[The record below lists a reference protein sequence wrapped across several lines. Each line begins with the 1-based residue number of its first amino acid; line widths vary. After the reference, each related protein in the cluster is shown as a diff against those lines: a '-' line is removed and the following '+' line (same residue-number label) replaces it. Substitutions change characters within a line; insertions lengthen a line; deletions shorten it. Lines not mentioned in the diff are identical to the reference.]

1 MMKKHPQSLSSQ
13 SVSMLHNPIWNCCP
27 RASQC
32 PHRSRAEI
40 KYQPKNDHVETWT
53 FFYLRR
59 LLLFARLSYYFV
71 PCVRLTK
78 SSTLLLIRFPVSTQ
92 QVSIWS
98 LKILLI
104 YFFQNGHLWNSVMP
118 SNDDPDDQLL
128 KSWNSAARKRAMVC
142 IDAIFDRNC
151 ESGKLF
157 EGNLEMNGLF
167 IFCSTLKALRWAM
180 KCFGFIIL
188 INTLD
193 TTLIRPD

>member
-1 MMKKHPQSLSSQ
+1 MRAPIEAKLSTKGLKDDEETSPKFVLPKCIKAPQSHMELLS
-13 SVSMLHNPIWNCCP
+13 
-27 RASQC
+27 
-32 PHRSRAEI
+32 
-40 KYQPKNDHVETWT
+40 KGQP
-53 FFYLRR
+53 
-59 LLLFARLSYYFV
+59 V
-71 PCVRLTK
+71 P
-78 SSTLLLIRFPVSTQ
+78 
-92 QVSIWS
+92 
-98 LKILLI
+98 
-104 YFFQNGHLWNSVMP
+104 Y
-118 SNDDPDDQLL
+118 NDDHNDQLL

-142 IDAIFDRNC
+142 IDVIFDRNC

>member
-1 MMKKHPQSLSSQ
+1 
-13 SVSMLHNPIWNCCP
+13 
-27 RASQC
+27 
-32 PHRSRAEI
+32 
-40 KYQPKNDHVETWT
+40 
-53 FFYLRR
+53 
-59 LLLFARLSYYFV
+59 
-71 PCVRLTK
+71 
-78 SSTLLLIRFPVSTQ
+78 
-92 QVSIWS
+92 
-98 LKILLI
+98 
-104 YFFQNGHLWNSVMP
+104 MP

-167 IFCSTLKALRWAM
+167 IFCSTFKALRWAM